1 MPLVAFIKS
10 IITMGLYINKGNEGF
25 RQIRNSEYVDKS
37 GLIAVVN
44 STLFTERKMSCV
56 TRSRRFGKS
65 MAAKMLCAYYDHS
78 CDSRALFADLE
89 IAAHP
94 SFEEHLNKYPV
105 IYVDM
110 TAFTS
115 GVEGRDVVTGIQR
128 ALIADICAAYPQVPY
143 TEGEHLMV
151 YLQRVAHATGDRFV
165 MIIDEWDAVI
175 RIFEDQPAVKDSF
188 VDLLRRMFKD
198 VAAVDVFAGVYM
210 TGILPIKKYKTESAL
225 NNFIEYSM
233 VEPGQMG
240 RFFGFTSEE
249 VRTLAQEH
257 GMDYDELARWYDGYQ
272 IGDEPSI
279 FNPNSVMQAVSRHR
293 CRSYW
298 TGTGSFEAMTNYIN
312 MNFDGLRDG
321 IVEMLA
327 GGREKVDPTRFQNDM
342 SIVKNRDDVYTV
354 LIHLG
359 YLGYDWRRDEC
370 YIPNKEVGGEMVNAV
385 KENRWEFV
393 AKALDQ
399 SEKLLN
405 ATLRG
410 DADYVAEHLE
420 ALHSEN
426 TSIFKYNDENALS
439 CVISIAYYYARNDYH
454 MLREL
459 PTGKGYAD
467 IVLLPRKNVAK
478 PALIIELKKDCTAR
492 AAIGQIKERRYPQLL
507 EQYTGEM
514 LLVGINYD
522 SGSKQHTCHIE
533 RWVK

>member
-1 MPLVAFIKS
+1 
-10 IITMGLYINKGNEGF
+10 MGLYINKGNEGF

-44 STLFTERKMSCV
+44 RQLFTERKMSCV
-56 TRSRRFGKS
+56 TRCRRFGKS

-78 CDSRALFADLE
+78 CDSRELFADLE
-89 IAAHP
+89 IASHP
-94 SFEEHLNKYPV
+94 SFDQHLNKYAV
-105 IYVDM
+105 IYLDM

-115 GVEGRDVVTGIQR
+115 GVEGSEVVGNIQR
-128 ALIADICAAYPQVPY
+128 ALIADISAAYPQVAY

-151 YLQRVAHATGDRFV
+151 YLQRVVAATGDRFV

-175 RIFEDQPAVKDSF
+175 RIYDDQPEVKDAF
-188 VDLLRRMFKD
+188 VNLLRHMFKD

-233 VEPGQMG
+233 VDPGEMG
-240 RFFGFTSEE
+240 RFFGFTSAE
-249 VRTLAQEH
+249 VQQLALRH
-257 GMDYDELARWYDGYQ
+257 GMDFDDLEKWYDGYQ
-272 IGDEPSI
+272 IGDEQSM
-279 FNPNSVMQAVSRHR
+279 FNPNSVMQAVSRRR

-298 TGTGSFEAMTNYIN
+298 TTTGSFEAVANYIN
-312 MNFDGLRDG
+312 LNFDGLRDG

-342 SIVKNRDDVYTV
+342 SVVKNRDDVYTV

-359 YLGYDWRRDEC
+359 YLSYDWEHDEC

-393 AKALDQ
+393 TRALER
-399 SEKLLN
+399 SERLLN
-405 ATLRG
+405 ATLRC
-410 DADYVAEHLE
+410 DADYVAEQLE
-420 ALHSEN
+420 ELHSEN

-467 IVLLPRKNVAK
+467 IVFLPRKNVAK
-478 PALIIELKKDCTAR
+478 PALVIELKRDATATT
-492 AAIGQIKERRYPQLL
+492 AIDQIKERRYPQLL
-507 EQYTGEM
+507 EHYSGPM

-522 SGSKQHTCHIE
+522 TDTKRHTCRIE
-533 RWVK
+533 RWEKASGE

>member
-1 MPLVAFIKS
+1 
-10 IITMGLYINKGNEGF
+10 MGLYINKGNEGF

-44 STLFTERKMSCV
+44 STLFTRKKMSCV

-65 MAAKMLCAYYDHS
+65 MAAEMLCAYYDYS
-78 CDSRALFADLE
+78 CDSRQLFADLE
-89 IAAHP
+89 IASHP

-115 GVEGRDVVTGIQR
+115 GAKGCDVVDNIQR
-128 ALIADICAAYPQVPY
+128 ELIADISEAYPQVPY
-143 TEGEHLMV
+143 TEGDHLMK
-151 YLQRVAHATGDRFV
+151 YLQRIVAATGDRFV

-175 RIFEDQPAVKDSF
+175 RIYDDQPEVKDGF
-188 VDLLRRMFKD
+188 VNLLRRMFKD

-210 TGILPIKKYKTESAL
+210 TGILPIKKNKTESAL

-233 VEPGQMG
+233 VEPGNMG
-240 RFFGFTSEE
+240 CYFGFTSAE
-249 VRTLAQEH
+249 VKRLAQKH
-257 GMDYDELARWYDGYQ
+257 GMDYDELERWYDGYQ
-272 IGDEPSI
+272 IGDEQSM

-298 TGTGSFEAMTNYIN
+298 TGTGTFEAVTNYIN
-312 MNFDGLRDG
+312 LNFDGLRDG

-342 SIVKNRDDVYTV
+342 SVVKNRDDVYTV

-359 YLGYDWRRDEC
+359 YLSYDWRHDEC

-385 KENRWEFV
+385 KENRWEYV

-405 ATLRG
+405 ATLRC
-410 DADYVAEHLE
+410 DADYVAAHLE
-420 ALHSEN
+420 ELHAEN
-426 TSIFKYNDENALS
+426 ASILKYNDENSLS

-454 MLREL
+454 MIREL

-467 IVLLPRKNVAK
+467 IVFLPRKNVAK
-478 PALIIELKKDCTAR
+478 PALVIELKKDRTAR
-492 AAIGQIKERRYPQLL
+492 AAIDQIKERRYPQQV

-514 LLVGINYD
+514 LLVGISYD
-522 SGSKQHTCHIE
+522 ADSKQHACSIE
-533 RWVK
+533 RWEK

>member
-1 MPLVAFIKS
+1 
-10 IITMGLYINKGNEGF
+10 MGLYINKGNEGF

-44 STLFTERKMSCV
+44 NTLFTERKMSCV

-78 CDSRALFADLE
+78 CDSRQLFADLE
-89 IAAHP
+89 ISSHP
-94 SFEEHLNKYPV
+94 SFEQHLNKYPV

-115 GVEGRDVVTGIQR
+115 GVRSSDVVVGIQEK
-128 ALIADICAAYPQVPY
+128 LIEDISKAYPQVPY
-143 TEGEHLMV
+143 TDGDHLME
-151 YLQRVAHATGDRFV
+151 YLQRIVAATGDRFV

-175 RIFEDQPAVKDSF
+175 RIYDDQPELKDEF
-188 VDLLRRMFKD
+188 VNLLRRMFKD

-210 TGILPIKKYKTESAL
+210 TGILPIKKYRTESAL

-233 VEPGQMG
+233 VEPRRMA
-240 RFFGFTSEE
+240 RYFGFTKDE
-249 VRTLAQEH
+249 VRHLAEKYD
-257 GMDYDELARWYDGYQ
+257 MDFDDLEKWYDGYQ
-272 IGDEPSI
+272 IGSEQSM
-279 FNPNSVMQAVSRHR
+279 FNPNSVMQAIDAGW

-298 TGTGSFEAMTNYIN
+298 TATGSFESVTNYIN

-327 GGREKVDPTRFQNDM
+327 GGRETVDPTRFQNDM
-342 SIVKNRDDVYTV
+342 SIVMNRDDVYTV

-359 YLGYDWRRDEC
+359 YLSYDRERNEC

-385 KENRWEFV
+385 KENRWGFV
-393 AKALDQ
+393 ARALDQ
-399 SEKLLN
+399 SEKLLA

-410 DADYVAEHLE
+410 DADFVAEKLE
-420 ALHSEN
+420 ELHAEN
-426 TSIFKYNDENALS
+426 ASILKYNDENALS

-454 MLREL
+454 MIREL

-467 IVLLPRKNVAK
+467 IVFLPRKNVSK
-478 PALIIELKKDCTAR
+478 PALVIELKKNRTAH
-492 AAIGQIKERRYPQLL
+492 AAIDQIRERRYPQQVG
-507 EQYTGEM
+507 QYSGDM

-522 SGSKQHTCHIE
+522 EDTKKHSCQIE
-533 RWVK
+533 TWRKDD